1 MSTSPVLHRILVV
14 DDEES
19 IRQLFG
25 RLLQKAGYEV
35 ASAEN
40 GFDAL
45 LKLKEFSPE
54 VIISDLNMPKMSGF
68 EFLSVI
74 RRRFP
79 EISKIPSSEA
89 YGSRV
94 EPTEVLANAFNAKG

>member
-1 MSTSPVLHRILVV
+1 MSKSPVLHRILVV

-40 GFDAL
+40 GFDA
-45 LKLKEFSPE
+45 F
-54 VIISDLNMPKMSGF
+54 
-68 EFLSVI
+68 
-74 RRRFP
+74 
-79 EISKIPSSEA
+79 
-89 YGSRV
+89 
-94 EPTEVLANAFNAKG
+94 